1 MAQIYHGCMTKN
13 SDGTNRIIGPGWWF
27 VPTDKCFWKDPED
40 IDSWGVKTCS
50 QTINQP
56 AVCNKDY
63 NHHFENKK
71 YIRQW
76 ISETYTMKESDDFYV
91 A

>member
-27 VPTDKCFWKDPED
+27 VSTDKCFWKDPED

-63 NHHFENKK
+63 NHYFENKK
-71 YIRQW
+71 HIRQW